1 MKNKKTIIRLGIYL
15 LISFAIPWTMAIT
28 FALNGG
34 KYESATMQFIM
45 MFSMLCPSIAMLLT
59 RGITKEDFLLTG
71 ENSMMLGISLKNKK
85 WIWYVAAF
93 ALPFVYN
100 DLSTLLLF
108 LFQPECFDVTMLE
121 KNGVDGG
128 ILWLVPV
135 AMITS
140 AATLSFGA
148 LGEEAGWRGY
158 MMPKLEELFGTGW
171 SVLIGGVIWGVWH
184 FPINMMGHNFG
195 TGYWGEPWSG
205 FISFTIFTIFVGA
218 ILTLLTKKTGSI
230 WPATFLHA
238 VNNTGASVLGA
249 FANKDNATGIFND
262 PVLGGT
268 ILKIPVIVLGIIA
281 IIMMCKKKTASK

>member
-1 MKNKKTIIRLGIYL
+1 MKNKKTVIRLVIFL
-15 LISFAIPWTMAIT
+15 LISFAIPWTLAIT
-28 FALNGG
+28 FALSGG
-34 KYESATMQFIM
+34 VYESATMQFIM

-59 RGITKEDFLLTG
+59 RWITKEDYMLTG
-71 ENSMMLGISLKNKK
+71 EKSMMLGISLKNKK

-93 ALPFVYN
+93 ALPFIYN
-100 DLSTLLLF
+100 DLSTALLF
-108 LFQPECFDVTMLE
+108 LFQPDCFDIGMLE

-128 ILWLVPV
+128 ILWLIPV

>member
-1 MKNKKTIIRLGIYL
+1 MKNKKTIIRLVIFL

-34 KYESATMQFIM
+34 KYESPTMQFIM

-249 FANKDNATGIFND
+249 YANKDNATGIFND

-268 ILKIPVIVLGIIA
+268 ILKIPVIVLGTIA
-281 IIMMCKKKTASK
+281 IKMMCKKKTASK